1 MINKKLI
8 NFLFFFSVSLPTFA
22 QKDGYKFYT
31 NLDSIKKSGF
41 YNIVLSP
48 AINAKLKTDYSDVR
62 IINNANKWVPHVF
75 HSPVNEISR
84 NAIQFN
90 LKFSLQES
98 NKTKTTI
105 IINATKPINN
115 IELLIKN
122 TSVQK
127 FCTLS
132 GSNDN
137 NNWFIISDSI
147 LLNPIPSEKSTVSN
161 LKINFV
167 ESNYT
172 NFKLVIYNRNKD
184 PYNVLA
190 ILQNATTIGFFSNF
204 IDSSWRNPVTTLVQK
219 DSGKFSYIKINQQK
233 TFHFNEINIKAEGI
247 KYYNR
252 NVDLYISDNKTNS
265 FTIPGRFIQSF
276 SIANNSKLEL
286 KLPTQN
292 APTFYLTIH
301 NEDNPALQINEVNTI
316 LSYRYITA
324 YLEKDND
331 YKLIMGNEQ
340 ATLPNY
346 DITKDYPNVKDSVTL
361 VNTGKIFAYK
371 NIEDIKTDSFTNSKW
386 IIWAAIIFTLLILLF
401 LTKSMITEVNK
412 EN

>member
-252 NVDLYISDNKTNS
+252 SVDLYISDNKTNS

-371 NIEDIKTDSFTNSKW
+371 NIEDIKTDSFSNSKW

>member
-172 NFKLVIYNRNKD
+172 NFKMVIYNRNKD

-371 NIEDIKTDSFTNSKW
+371 NIEEIKTDSFTNSKW

>member
-190 ILQNATTIGFFSNF
+190 ILQNATTIGFFNNF

-361 VNTGKIFAYK
+361 VNTGKIFLL
-371 NIEDIKTDSFTNSKW
+371 IKTLKKLRQ
-386 IIWAAIIFTLLILLF
+386 ILLLIQNGLFGLQLF
-401 LTKSMITEVNK
+401 LHF
-412 EN
+412 

>member
-8 NFLFFFSVSLPTFA
+8 NFLFFISVSLPTFA
-22 QKDGYKFYT
+22 QKDGYNFYT

-62 IINNANKWVPHVF
+62 IINNANKWIPHVF
-75 HSPVNEISR
+75 HSPGNEISR

-190 ILQNATTIGFFSNF
+190 ILQNATIIGFFSNF
-204 IDSSWRNPVTTLVQK
+204 MDSSWRNPVTTLVQK

-301 NEDNPALQINEVNTI
+301 NEDNPALQINEVNTT
-316 LSYRYITA
+316 LSYCYITA

-346 DITKDYPNVKDSVTL
+346 DITKDYPNVKNSVTL

-371 NIEDIKTDSFTNSKW
+371 NIEEIKTDSYTNSKW

-401 LTKSMITEVNK
+401 FTKSMITEVNK
-412 EN
+412 KI

>member
-190 ILQNATTIGFFSNF
+190 ILQNATTIGFFNNF

-371 NIEDIKTDSFTNSKW
+371 NIEEIKTDSFTNSKW

>member
-371 NIEDIKTDSFTNSKW
+371 NIEEIKTDSFTNSKW

>member
-252 NVDLYISDNKTNS
+252 SVDLYISDNKTNS

-301 NEDNPALQINEVNTI
+301 NEDNPALQINV
-316 LSYRYITA
+316 A
-324 YLEKDND
+324 
-331 YKLIMGNEQ
+331 
-340 ATLPNY
+340 
-346 DITKDYPNVKDSVTL
+346 VT
-361 VNTGKIFAYK
+361 
-371 NIEDIKTDSFTNSKW
+371 
-386 IIWAAIIFTLLILLF
+386 
-401 LTKSMITEVNK
+401 
-412 EN
+412 

>member
-167 ESNYT
+167 ESNYS

-346 DITKDYPNVKDSVTL
+346 DITKDYPNVKDSVTV

-371 NIEDIKTDSFTNSKW
+371 NIEEIKTDSFTNSKW

>member
-147 LLNPIPSEKSTVSN
+147 LINPIPSEKSTVSN